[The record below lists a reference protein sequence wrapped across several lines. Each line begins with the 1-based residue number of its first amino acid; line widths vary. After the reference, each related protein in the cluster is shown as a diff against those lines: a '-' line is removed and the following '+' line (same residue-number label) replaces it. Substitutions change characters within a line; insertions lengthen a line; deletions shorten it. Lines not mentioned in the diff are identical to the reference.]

1 MITIIEYLAL
11 LCKSLSYKLHSN
23 LMSLIK
29 TLTSSSIRYLHILQ
43 QYVVTGR
50 PDESINIRARFPS
63 DYFYP
68 LFRTRLGP
76 YATNSKR
83 WTTLDRRKGPRRLA
97 WNKQTLDNEPP
108 GRIEE
113 AHQEQFH
120 ANHPTARGEEEQWGR
135 RTQHGPSV
143 ATERPEAGKGS
154 HWP

>member
-43 QYVVTGR
+43 RYVVTGR
-50 PDESINIRARFPS
+50 PDESINIRARFP
-63 DYFYP
+63 
-68 LFRTRLGP
+68 R
-76 YATNSKR
+76 
-83 WTTLDRRKGPRRLA
+83 PRRLA

>member
-43 QYVVTGR
+43 RYVVTGR
-50 PDESINIRARFPS
+50 PDE
-63 DYFYP
+63 
-68 LFRTRLGP
+68 TRLGP
-76 YATNSKR
+76 
-83 WTTLDRRKGPRRLA
+83 TLDRRKGPRRLA

-154 HWP
+154 HWPLEVKFSVISGIS